1 MIAKIVMFLDLVVHV
16 YVFNNWKDN
25 GAAATV

>member
-1 MIAKIVMFLDLVVHV
+1 MIAKIVMFLDLVHV